1 MNSNI
6 KPNLFIVGAPKCGTT
21 SLYHYLRQH
30 PEIFMS
36 NFKEP
41 HYFGKDLTRLNNLYY
56 TEEKKY
62 LKLFTMVKKEKI
74 IGEASLHYLYSYSAP
89 GEIKN
94 FNSKSKIIILLR
106 HPTEMIYS
114 LHSQLLFSGNEVEQD
129 FIMALELEDIRLKG
143 KNIPSKI
150 DLIEKLFY
158 RTYVE
163 KLPDQ
168 IQRYQK
174 IFSKENVKIML
185 LSDLQNNVNNT
196 YQNILKFL
204 NVDPSFTP
212 EFTIENPHKSFR
224 FKIIRDIVKYSSPIL
239 GNMRGKF
246 TSKSLGIMKFIQ
258 GMNNQ
263 FSEKK
268 TLETNIKEK
277 LDQEFKPT
285 IIKLEEIINR
295 DLSHWYH

>member
-1 MNSNI
+1 
-6 KPNLFIVGAPKCGTT
+6 
-21 SLYHYLRQH
+21 
-30 PEIFMS
+30 
-36 NFKEP
+36 
-41 HYFGKDLTRLNNLYY
+41 
-56 TEEKKY
+56 
-62 LKLFTMVKKEKI
+62 
-74 IGEASLHYLYSYSAP
+74 
-89 GEIKN
+89 
-94 FNSKSKIIILLR
+94 LLR

-143 KNIPSKI
+143 ENIPSKI

-168 IQRYQK
+168 IQKYQK

-185 LSDLQNNVNNT
+185 LRDLQNNVNNT
-196 YQNILKFL
+196 YQNILKIL
-204 NVDPSFTP
+204 NVDPSFIP

-258 GMNNQ
+258 GMNTQ

-285 IIKLEEIINR
+285 IIKLEEIIIETYLTGIINNYN
-295 DLSHWYH
+295 LL

>member
-1 MNSNI
+1 
-6 KPNLFIVGAPKCGTT
+6 
-21 SLYHYLRQH
+21 
-30 PEIFMS
+30 
-36 NFKEP
+36 
-41 HYFGKDLTRLNNLYY
+41 
-56 TEEKKY
+56 
-62 LKLFTMVKKEKI
+62 
-74 IGEASLHYLYSYSAP
+74 
-89 GEIKN
+89 
-94 FNSKSKIIILLR
+94 LLR

-212 EFTIENPHKSFR
+212 EFTIENPHRSFR

-258 GMNNQ
+258 GMNTQ

-285 IIKLEEIINR
+285 IIKLEEIIIETYLTGIINNYN
-295 DLSHWYH
+295 LL